1 MFSLVELIDVD
12 VATGDLCGAG
22 HGDDYLTLKES
33 IPPHTTTSPS
43 RVNTASLQRCNSA
56 REHDSA

>member
-12 VATGDLCGAG
+12 VATGDLWVAG

-43 RVNTASLQRCNSA
+43 RVNIVSTHVSVRVL
-56 REHDSA
+56 